1 MSLLELKNISKSYI
15 SKVGNFQVID
25 KLNLS
30 VGHNQNIFLFGP
42 SGCGKSTLLNL
53 ISGLDNSDT
62 GEIYFNGNLVK
73 NHIELLRDDIGII
86 FQDHYLISE
95 LNIFDNIKLKSND
108 TTKIE
113 NILDYF
119 EMTDYKLKYPNQ
131 LSNGQ
136 KQRVCVARSLVNSPK
151 LLIADEPTSYLDKE
165 NAKLVIDLILN
176 SSRKFNLSTIIA
188 SHDISFRPLFDKSY
202 TLEDRS
208 IKECW
213 YHLEITLIILF
224 VSQI

>member
-15 SKVGNFQVID
+15 SKVGSFQVID

-30 VGHNQNIFLFGP
+30 VEHNQNIFLFGP

-53 ISGLDNSDT
+53 ISGLDNSDK
-62 GEIYFNGNLVK
+62 GEIYFNGNLIK
-73 NHIELLRDDIGII
+73 NHFELLKDDIGII

-119 EMTDYKLKYPNQ
+119 EMTDFKLKYPNQ

-136 KQRVCVARSLVNSPK
+136 KQRVCVARSLVNNPK

-176 SSRKFNLSTIIA
+176 SSKKFNLSTIIA

-202 TLEDRS
+202 TLDNKS
-208 IKECW
+208 IKEC
-213 YHLEITLIILF
+213 
-224 VSQI
+224 

>member
-1 MSLLELKNISKSYI
+1 MSLLELKNISKSYL
-15 SKVGNFQVID
+15 SKVGNFQVIK

-30 VGHNQNIFLFGP
+30 VDHNQNIFLFGP

-53 ISGLDNSDT
+53 ISGLDSSDS
-62 GEIYFNGNLVK
+62 GEIYFNGKLVK
-73 NHIELLRDDIGII
+73 NHFDLLKDDIGII

-108 TTKIE
+108 IRKFEKI
-113 NILDYF
+113 LSYF
-119 EMTDYKLKYPNQ
+119 NLSQFNFKYPNQ

-165 NAKLVIDLILN
+165 NANLVIDLILN
-176 SSRKFNLSTIIA
+176 SSKKFNLSTIIA

-202 TLEDRS
+202 TIEDKS
-208 IKECW
+208 IKEC
-213 YHLEITLIILF
+213 
-224 VSQI
+224 

>member
-1 MSLLELKNISKSYI
+1 MSLLELKNISKSYL
-15 SKVGNFQVID
+15 SKVGNFKVIN

-30 VGHNQNIFLFGP
+30 LDYNQNIFLFGP

-53 ISGLDNSDT
+53 ISGLDNVDS
-62 GEIYFNGNLVK
+62 GEIYFDGKLVK
-73 NHIELLRDDIGII
+73 NHFDLLKDDIGII

-95 LNIFDNIKLKSND
+95 LNIFDNIKLKTD
-108 TTKIE
+108 DAKKIE
-113 NILDYF
+113 KMLSYLNMGRF
-119 EMTDYKLKYPNQ
+119 KFKYPSQ

-165 NAKLVIDLILN
+165 NAKLVIDLIVN
-176 SSRKFNLSTIIA
+176 SSKKFNLSTIIA

-202 TLEDRS
+202 TIEDKS
-208 IKECW
+208 IKEC
-213 YHLEITLIILF
+213 
-224 VSQI
+224 

>member
-1 MSLLELKNISKSYI
+1 MSLLELKNISKSYL
-15 SKVGNFQVID
+15 SKVGNFQVIK

-30 VGHNQNIFLFGP
+30 VDHNQNIFLFGP

-53 ISGLDNSDT
+53 ISGLDSSDS
-62 GEIYFNGNLVK
+62 GEIYFDGKLVK
-73 NHIELLRDDIGII
+73 NHFDLLKDDIGII

-95 LNIFDNIKLKSND
+95 LNILDNIKLKSND
-108 TTKIE
+108 TKKIE
-113 NILDYF
+113 KILSYF
-119 EMTDYKLKYPNQ
+119 NLSQFKFKYPNQ

-165 NAKLVIDLILN
+165 NANLVIDLILN
-176 SSRKFNLSTIIA
+176 SSKKFNLSTIIA

-202 TLEDRS
+202 TIEDKS
-208 IKECW
+208 IKEC
-213 YHLEITLIILF
+213 
-224 VSQI
+224 

>member
-15 SKVGNFQVID
+15 SKVGSFQVID
-25 KLNLS
+25 NLNLS
-30 VGHNQNIFLFGP
+30 VEQNQNIFLFGP

-53 ISGLDNSDT
+53 ITGLDNSDK
-62 GEIYFNGNLVK
+62 GEIYFNGNLIK
-73 NHIELLRDDIGII
+73 NHFELLKDDIGII

-108 TTKIE
+108 ATKIE

-119 EMTDYKLKYPNQ
+119 EMTDFKLKYPNQ

-136 KQRVCVARSLVNSPK
+136 KQRVCVARSLVNNPK

-176 SSRKFNLSTIIA
+176 SSKKFNLSTIIA

-202 TLEDRS
+202 TIDNKS
-208 IKECW
+208 IKEC
-213 YHLEITLIILF
+213 
-224 VSQI
+224 

>member
-15 SKVGNFQVID
+15 SKVGNFQVIN
-25 KLNLS
+25 KLNLL
-30 VGHNQNIFLFGP
+30 VNHNQNIFLFGP

-53 ISGLDNSDT
+53 ISGLDNVDS
-62 GEIYFNGNLVK
+62 GKIYFNGKLVK
-73 NHIELLRDDIGII
+73 NHFDLLKDDIGII

-95 LNIFDNIKLKSND
+95 LNIFDNIKLKTND
-108 TTKIE
+108 TRKIE
-113 NILDYF
+113 KILSYLNIGRF
-119 EMTDYKLKYPNQ
+119 KFKYPSQ

-176 SSRKFNLSTIIA
+176 SSKKFNLSTIIA

-202 TLEDRS
+202 TIEDKS
-208 IKECW
+208 IKEC
-213 YHLEITLIILF
+213 
-224 VSQI
+224 

>member
-15 SKVGNFQVID
+15 SKVGSFQVID

-30 VGHNQNIFLFGP
+30 VEHNQNIFLFGP

-53 ISGLDNSDT
+53 ISGLDNSDK
-62 GEIYFNGNLVK
+62 GEIYFNGNLIK
-73 NHIELLRDDIGII
+73 NHFELLKDDIGII

-108 TTKIE
+108 ATKIE

-119 EMTDYKLKYPNQ
+119 EMTDFKLKYPNQ

-136 KQRVCVARSLVNSPK
+136 KQRVCVARSLVNNPK

-165 NAKLVIDLILN
+165 NAKLVIDLIL
-176 SSRKFNLSTIIA
+176 SSSKKFNLSTIIA

-202 TLEDRS
+202 TLDNKS
-208 IKECW
+208 IKEC
-213 YHLEITLIILF
+213 
-224 VSQI
+224 

>member
-15 SKVGNFQVID
+15 SKVGSFQVID

-30 VGHNQNIFLFGP
+30 VEHNQNIFLFGP

-53 ISGLDNSDT
+53 ITGLDNSDK
-62 GEIYFNGNLVK
+62 GEIYFNGNLIK
-73 NHIELLRDDIGII
+73 NHFELLKDDIGII

-108 TTKIE
+108 ATKIE

-119 EMTDYKLKYPNQ
+119 EMSDFKLKYPNQ

-136 KQRVCVARSLVNSPK
+136 KQRVCVARSLVNNPK

-176 SSRKFNLSTIIA
+176 SSKKFNLSTIIA

-202 TLEDRS
+202 TLDNKS
-208 IKECW
+208 IKVC
-213 YHLEITLIILF
+213 
-224 VSQI
+224 

>member
-1 MSLLELKNISKSYI
+1 MSLLELKNISKSYL
-15 SKVGNFQVID
+15 SKVGNFQVIN

-30 VGHNQNIFLFGP
+30 VDHNQNIFLFGP

-53 ISGLDNSDT
+53 ISGLDSSDS
-62 GEIYFNGNLVK
+62 GEIYFDGKLVK
-73 NHIELLRDDIGII
+73 NHFDLLKDDIGII

-108 TTKIE
+108 TRKIE
-113 NILDYF
+113 KILSYF
-119 EMTDYKLKYPNQ
+119 NLSQFKFKYPNQ

-165 NAKLVIDLILN
+165 NANLVIDLILN
-176 SSRKFNLSTIIA
+176 SSKKFNLSTIIA

-202 TLEDRS
+202 TIEDKS
-208 IKECW
+208 IKEC
-213 YHLEITLIILF
+213 
-224 VSQI
+224 

>member
-1 MSLLELKNISKSYI
+1 MSLLELKNISKSYK
-15 SKVGNFQVID
+15 SKVGDFQVIN
-25 KLNLS
+25 KLHLS
-30 VGHNQNIFLFGP
+30 VDYNQNIFLFGP

-53 ISGLDNSDT
+53 ISGLDMSDS
-62 GEIYFNGNLVK
+62 GDIYFDGKLVK
-73 NHIELLRDDIGII
+73 NHFDLLKDDIGII

-108 TTKIE
+108 SKKIE
-113 NILDYF
+113 KILSYLNMGRF
-119 EMTDYKLKYPNQ
+119 KFKYPNQ

-176 SSRKFNLSTIIA
+176 SSKKFNLSTIIA
-188 SHDISFRPLFDKSY
+188 SHDISFRSLFDKSY
-202 TLEDRS
+202 TIEDKS
-208 IKECW
+208 IKEC
-213 YHLEITLIILF
+213 
-224 VSQI
+224 

>member
-15 SKVGNFQVID
+15 SKIGSFQVID

-30 VGHNQNIFLFGP
+30 VEHNQNIFLFGP

-53 ISGLDNSDT
+53 ISGLDNSDA

-73 NHIELLRDDIGII
+73 NHFELLKDDIGII

-108 TTKIE
+108 VTKIE

-119 EMTDYKLKYPNQ
+119 EMTDFKFKYPNQ

-136 KQRVCVARSLVNSPK
+136 KQRVCVARSLVNNPK

-176 SSRKFNLSTIIA
+176 SSKKFNLSTIIA
-188 SHDISFRPLFDKSY
+188 SHDISFRPLFDKFY
-202 TLEDRS
+202 TIDNKS
-208 IKECW
+208 IKEC
-213 YHLEITLIILF
+213 
-224 VSQI
+224 

>member
-1 MSLLELKNISKSYI
+1 MSLLELKNISKSYL
-15 SKVGNFQVID
+15 SKVGNFQVIK

-30 VGHNQNIFLFGP
+30 VDHNQNIFLFGP

-53 ISGLDNSDT
+53 ISGLDSFDS
-62 GEIYFNGNLVK
+62 GEIYFDGKLVK
-73 NHIELLRDDIGII
+73 NHFDLLKDDIGII

-108 TTKIE
+108 IRKIE
-113 NILDYF
+113 KILSYF
-119 EMTDYKLKYPNQ
+119 NLSQFKFKYPNQ

-165 NAKLVIDLILN
+165 NANLVIDLILN
-176 SSRKFNLSTIIA
+176 SSKKFNLSTIIA

-202 TLEDRS
+202 TIENKS
-208 IKECW
+208 IKEC
-213 YHLEITLIILF
+213 
-224 VSQI
+224 

>member
-15 SKVGNFQVID
+15 SKVGSFQVID

-30 VGHNQNIFLFGP
+30 VEHNQNIFLFGP

-53 ISGLDNSDT
+53 ISGLDNSDK
-62 GEIYFNGNLVK
+62 GEIYFNGNLIK
-73 NHIELLRDDIGII
+73 NHFELLKDDIGII

-108 TTKIE
+108 ATKIE

-119 EMTDYKLKYPNQ
+119 EMTDFKLKYPNQ

-136 KQRVCVARSLVNSPK
+136 KQRVCVARSLVNNPK

-188 SHDISFRPLFDKSY
+188 SHDISFRPLFDKSF
-202 TLEDRS
+202 TLEDKS
-208 IKECW
+208 IKEC
-213 YHLEITLIILF
+213 
-224 VSQI
+224 

>member
-15 SKVGNFQVID
+15 SKVGSFQVID
-25 KLNLS
+25 KLNLTLE
-30 VGHNQNIFLFGP
+30 HNQNIFLFGP

-73 NHIELLRDDIGII
+73 HHFELLKDDIGII

-108 TTKIE
+108 ATKIE

-119 EMTDYKLKYPNQ
+119 EMTDFKLKYPNQ

-136 KQRVCVARSLVNSPK
+136 KQRVCVARSLVNNPK

-176 SSRKFNLSTIIA
+176 SSKKFNLSTIIA

-202 TLEDRS
+202 TLDNKS
-208 IKECW
+208 IKEC
-213 YHLEITLIILF
+213 
-224 VSQI
+224 

>member
-1 MSLLELKNISKSYI
+1 MSLLELKNISKSYL
-15 SKVGNFQVID
+15 SKVGNFQVIK

-30 VGHNQNIFLFGP
+30 VDHNQNIFLFGP

-53 ISGLDNSDT
+53 ISGLDNSDS
-62 GEIYFNGNLVK
+62 GEIYFDGKLVK
-73 NHIELLRDDIGII
+73 NHFDLLKDDIGII

-108 TTKIE
+108 IRKIE
-113 NILDYF
+113 KILSYF
-119 EMTDYKLKYPNQ
+119 NLSQFKFKYPNQ

-165 NAKLVIDLILN
+165 NANLVIDLILN
-176 SSRKFNLSTIIA
+176 SSKKFNLSTIIA

-202 TLEDRS
+202 TIEDKS
-208 IKECW
+208 IKEC
-213 YHLEITLIILF
+213 
-224 VSQI
+224 

>member
-1 MSLLELKNISKSYI
+1 MSLLELKNICKSYK
-15 SKVGNFQVID
+15 SKVGNFQVIK

-30 VGHNQNIFLFGP
+30 VDHNQNIFLFGP

-53 ISGLDNSDT
+53 ISGLDSSDS
-62 GEIYFNGNLVK
+62 GEIYFDGKLVK
-73 NHIELLRDDIGII
+73 NHFDLLKDDIGII

-108 TTKIE
+108 IRKIE
-113 NILDYF
+113 KILSYF
-119 EMTDYKLKYPNQ
+119 NLSQFKFKYPNQ

-165 NAKLVIDLILN
+165 NANLVIDLILN
-176 SSRKFNLSTIIA
+176 SSKKFNLSTIIA

-202 TLEDRS
+202 TIEDKS
-208 IKECW
+208 IKEC
-213 YHLEITLIILF
+213 
-224 VSQI
+224 